1 MSISIQPGAAVV
13 QGGGG
18 PAVATPTGIRL
29 SEKGPPPEGDQG
41 NRIADPADA
50 AGRRLVIEQDKPS
63 GAFVY
68 KTVDRISGD
77 ILFQYPREQMLKL
90 SQDPGYVAGAVV
102 STTA

>member
-1 MSISIQPGAAVV
+1 MSISILPGAAAV
-13 QGGGG
+13 QGGG
-18 PAVATPTGIRL
+18 PTVVTPPGARL
-29 SEKGPPPEGDQG
+29 SEKGPAPEVAHS

-90 SQDPGYVAGAVV
+90 SLDPGYVAGAVV